1 MLKTEITL
9 TVPQPLVRLNNI
21 ITIVIIA
28 ISWLAQLPLLISIP
42 TIYFG
47 LGAFFGKNP
56 VMLLGKVLLPKGK
69 SYVMEDK
76 EQLKFNSL
84 LAFIML
90 ALALIFYYLSLP
102 VVYYIF
108 IGMCAAANLGSA
120 LGYCIGC
127 VVRFQWKQY
136 QYRRSIKS

>member
-1 MLKTEITL
+1 MNTVNTL

-28 ISWLAQLPLLISIP
+28 IAWLAQLPLLILIP

-47 LGAFFGKNP
+47 LGAFWGKNP
-56 VMLLGKVLLPKGK
+56 IMLLGKALLPKGK
-69 SYVMEDK
+69 NYVMEDRD
-76 EQLKFNSL
+76 QLKFNSL

-90 ALALIFYYLSLP
+90 AIAMVFYYLGLP
-102 VVYYIF
+102 IVYYIF
-108 IGMCAAANLGSA
+108 IGMCAAANIGAA

-127 VVRFQWKQY
+127 FIRFQWKQY
-136 QYRRSIKS
+136 QYRRSVR